1 MIIEAWLLLTAIIF
15 TFLGVWM
22 GKRGAIED
30 TIDALIDQGY
40 LRHEKKSDGEIEI
53 LKWNSLK
60 ENNQN

>member
-1 MIIEAWLLLTAIIF
+1 MIIEAWLLLTAVIF
-15 TFLGVWM
+15 TFVGVWM

-30 TIDALIDQGY
+30 TIDTLIDQGY